1 MKKSLILAALIGLA
15 AISFPLSNLMHQP
28 SPESQ
33 AMLAQITDPHLKKA
47 APILQNKCL
56 DCHSSLT
63 RMPFYAKFPIAR
75 DLIGKDIEEGIED
88 FNIGNKFANNGA
100 GFTELDLARLEGVL
114 NSHSMPPFRY
124 VALHWDANLSQ
135 QDSEDLRSWIHH
147 LRAQRRQTTGIHSN
161 FAGDPVEPL
170 PLVTVLDANKV
181 ALGRKLFHDT
191 RLSGDNTLSCA
202 SCHDLKKGGTD
213 RAKTAT
219 GIRGQIGPIN
229 VPTVFN
235 AGNNIKQ
242 FWDGRAETL
251 EEQAGGPVNN
261 PKEMGANWKLVIDRL
276 NQDPEMVSTFRR
288 LYPDGITSA
297 NIVSAIAT
305 FERSLITTNSKLD
318 QYLRGNKAMLSASEA
333 RGYELF
339 KANCA
344 SCHAGKNLGGLSFE
358 TMGRKADYFA
368 ARTGKI
374 TEVDYGLYNVTQK
387 EQDKFKFKVP
397 TLRNIAQ
404 TAPYFH
410 DGSAETLEE
419 AVRVMGT
426 YQVGK
431 HFTNQEV
438 SDIAAFLKTLTGE
451 YEGRAVE

>member
-1 MKKSLILAALIGLA
+1 MKKPLILAALIGVA
-15 AISFPLSNLMHQP
+15 AVSFPLSNLMHQP
-28 SPESQ
+28 SAESQ
-33 AMLAQITDPHLKKA
+33 AVLAQIKDPHLKKA

-56 DCHSSLT
+56 DCHSSQT
-63 RMPFYAKFPIAR
+63 RMPFYANFPIAR
-75 DLIGKDIEEGIED
+75 DLIGKDIEEGSEH
-88 FNIGNKFANNGA
+88 FNMSGKFANDGA

-114 NSHSMPPFRY
+114 NTQSMPPLRY
-124 VALHWDANLSQ
+124 VALHWNAGLSQ
-135 QDSEDLRSWIHH
+135 QDSEDLRSWIHN
-147 LRAQRRQTTGIHSN
+147 LRGQRRQTVGIHSN
-161 FAGDPVEPL
+161 FAGDAVEPL

-181 ALGRKLFHDT
+181 ALGRKLFHDK

-213 RAKTAT
+213 RSKTAT

-242 FWDGRAETL
+242 FWDGRAGTL

-261 PKEMGANWKLVIDRL
+261 PMEMGANWKLVIDRL
-276 NQDPEMVSTFRR
+276 NKDPEMVNTFHR

-305 FERSLITTNSKLD
+305 FERSLVTTNSKLD
-318 QYLRGNKAMLSASEA
+318 QYLRGNKTALSASEA

-358 TMGRKADYFA
+358 KMGRKADYFA
-368 ARTGKI
+368 ARDGKI
-374 TEVDYGLYNVTQK
+374 TEVDYGLYNFTKK

-419 AVRVMGT
+419 AVRVMGQ

-431 HFTNQEV
+431 HFSEKDVN
-438 SDIAAFLKTLTGE
+438 DITAFLKTLTGE
-451 YEGRAVE
+451 YEGKPVE